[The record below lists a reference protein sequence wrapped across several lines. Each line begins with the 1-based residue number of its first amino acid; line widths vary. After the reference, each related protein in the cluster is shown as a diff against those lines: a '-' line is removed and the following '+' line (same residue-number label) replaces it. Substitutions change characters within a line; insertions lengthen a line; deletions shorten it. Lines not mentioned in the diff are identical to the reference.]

1 MLKKMS
7 IKKIIVSTTAI
18 ILLLVIYLIPSN
30 RKDIDLKNNSI
41 EYNYN
46 NVESTIYLVD
56 SNDYVARTTIP
67 TCKCEGVDLAK
78 DLLEGLV
85 VGGTKNNIIP
95 NGFRSII
102 PPDVTI
108 KDINLQENILTIN
121 FSKELLEVNDKD
133 EDKMIESIIYTLTS
147 IDGIDKVI
155 IKVEGEVL
163 NKLPNSKTN
172 IPTVLDKSYGINKS
186 YDLSNL
192 NDILSYTTYYTSTY
206 NVPDFILGT
215 YYDSSAKTTT
225 RYAITFSEQAKYL
238 MRIIN
243 GLGYSFSSTGYLSA
257 LPLLAITKSMF
268 DIFSPQQTDTE
279 NTPFESTYLYRL
291 IMSKMIGGN
300 GYVMTKDDMIELF
313 KMLLDNT
320 FYINDDFIA
329 MHSMNSTTSQIE
341 SITLS
346 NKGQSTLTQS
356 SRDGGDD
363 SQTNFDDSSL
373 LTSDRLKS
381 IFRIGS
387 LIKANTQIAGRL
399 KEFLRSRFG
408 SSVGDNH
415 DSIIVKT
422 FLTDIDVSDIFATA
436 STTGETSSILGEYG
450 GRAIG
455 KGDGLIKFDSNCF
468 GIFMVLCT
476 IIQRRHY
483 FCGVNP
489 DLLHRQKDEFY
500 NPSFDS
506 LGFSISPKAILNGG
520 RNCVIDNTISTSFG
534 FKPRYLEYKFFKP
547 IVAGDFNRPSQRN
560 TLDAFIGSAYPNNT
574 LTPIYSK
581 NINKPAFRAQLY
593 NYNNIFYE
601 HEDIKIVGDDVNSPY
616 YAAISDPF
624 IVHSLLNITMHAPML
639 SVGDSFE
646 TNEDGKDTVQVDKA

>member
-108 KDINLQENILTIN
+108 KDINLQEKTLTIN

-206 NVPDFILGT
+206 NDTKYYVPVTKYINSKDSDVVKIIIKELG
-215 YYDSSAKTTT
+215 SSPIYQTNLM
-225 RYAITFSEQAKYL
+225 SYL
-238 MRIIN
+238 N
-243 GLGYSFSSTGYLSA
+243 ANAVLNDY
-257 LPLLAITKSMF
+257 
-268 DIFSPQQTDTE
+268 E
-279 NTPFESTYLYRL
+279 
-291 IMSKMIGGN
+291 
-300 GYVMTKDDMIELF
+300 
-313 KMLLDNT
+313 LDNNKLKLNFNELLLNDLDKKNILEEVIYT
-320 FYINDDFIA
+320 ISLSMNNIYDNLESVSFLVNNEEIYTININD
-329 MHSMNSTTSQIE
+329 
-341 SITLS
+341 
-346 NKGQSTLTQS
+346 
-356 SRDGGDD
+356 
-363 SQTNFDDSSL
+363 
-373 LTSDRLKS
+373 
-381 IFRIGS
+381 
-387 LIKANTQIAGRL
+387 IK
-399 KEFLRSRFG
+399 
-408 SSVGDNH
+408 
-415 DSIIVKT
+415 
-422 FLTDIDVSDIFATA
+422 
-436 STTGETSSILGEYG
+436 
-450 GRAIG
+450 
-455 KGDGLIKFDSNCF
+455 
-468 GIFMVLCT
+468 
-476 IIQRRHY
+476 
-483 FCGVNP
+483 
-489 DLLHRQKDEFY
+489 
-500 NPSFDS
+500 
-506 LGFSISPKAILNGG
+506 
-520 RNCVIDNTISTSFG
+520 
-534 FKPRYLEYKFFKP
+534 
-547 IVAGDFNRPSQRN
+547 
-560 TLDAFIGSAYPNNT
+560 
-574 LTPIYSK
+574 
-581 NINKPAFRAQLY
+581 
-593 NYNNIFYE
+593 
-601 HEDIKIVGDDVNSPY
+601 
-616 YAAISDPF
+616 
-624 IVHSLLNITMHAPML
+624 
-639 SVGDSFE
+639 
-646 TNEDGKDTVQVDKA
+646 

>member
-206 NVPDFILGT
+206 NDTKYYVPV
-215 YYDSSAKTTT
+215 
-225 RYAITFSEQAKYL
+225 
-238 MRIIN
+238 
-243 GLGYSFSSTGYLSA
+243 
-257 LPLLAITKSMF
+257 TK
-268 DIFSPQQTDTE
+268 
-279 NTPFESTYLYRL
+279 
-291 IMSKMIGGN
+291 
-300 GYVMTKDDMIELF
+300 
-313 KMLLDNT
+313 
-320 FYINDDFIA
+320 YIN
-329 MHSMNSTTSQIE
+329 S
-341 SITLS
+341 
-346 NKGQSTLTQS
+346 K
-356 SRDGGDD
+356 
-363 SQTNFDDSSL
+363 
-373 LTSDRLKS
+373 
-381 IFRIGS
+381 
-387 LIKANTQIAGRL
+387 
-399 KEFLRSRFG
+399 
-408 SSVGDNH
+408 DN
-415 DSIIVKT
+415 DIVKIIIKE
-422 FLTDIDVSDIFATA
+422 L
-436 STTGETSSILGEYG
+436 SS
-450 GRAIG
+450 
-455 KGDGLIKFDSNCF
+455 S
-468 GIFMVLCT
+468 
-476 IIQRRHY
+476 
-483 FCGVNP
+483 
-489 DLLHRQKDEFY
+489 
-500 NPSFDS
+500 
-506 LGFSISPKAILNGG
+506 
-520 RNCVIDNTISTSFG
+520 
-534 FKPRYLEYKFFKP
+534 
-547 IVAGDFNRPSQRN
+547 
-560 TLDAFIGSAYPNNT
+560 
-574 LTPIYSK
+574 PIYETNLMSYL
-581 NINKPAFRAQLY
+581 NTNATLN
-593 NYNNIFYE
+593 NYELLENNLKLNFNE
-601 HEDIKIVGDDVNSPY
+601 
-616 YAAISDPF
+616 
-624 IVHSLLNITMHAPML
+624 SLLNDIDEKNILEEVIYTISLSMDNIYKDLESVSFLVNNEEIYTINIT
-639 SVGDSFE
+639 DI
-646 TNEDGKDTVQVDKA
+646 K